1 MPHMTCEDQ
10 QPARITWL
18 VELYEPFSQVW
29 ICKGMGRA
37 TTTAE
42 PLDIAQAV
50 LSGYLAALPPRPDE
64 VFRAVV
70 RTGDGTVC
78 TVTADGLP
86 EGAWEVAPDVRQALP
101 LYLRDALRG
110 G

>member
-1 MPHMTCEDQ
+1 MTCEDL
-10 QPARITWL
+10 QPVRITW
-18 VELYEPFSQVW
+18 VIELYEPHSQVW
-29 ICKGMGRA
+29 MGRGLGRA
-37 TTTAE
+37 TTAAA

-50 LSGYLAALPPRPDE
+50 LAGYLTAMPPRSDE

-70 RTGDGTVC
+70 RTDTGTVC

-86 EGAWEVAPDVRQALP
+86 EGAWEVTPAVRQALP
-101 LYLRDALRG
+101 LYLRDALAG